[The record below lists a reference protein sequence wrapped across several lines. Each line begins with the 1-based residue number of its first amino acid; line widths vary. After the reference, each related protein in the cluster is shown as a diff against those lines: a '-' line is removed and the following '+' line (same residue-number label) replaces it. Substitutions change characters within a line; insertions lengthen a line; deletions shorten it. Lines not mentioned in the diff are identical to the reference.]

1 MNTLR
6 SILVA
11 AVGLLIGFSATAEY
25 PEKPIRILIPFPT
38 GGAAEQSARIVA
50 PHLSRALGQPVIVET
65 RPGADGQIATTEA
78 ARATPDGYTL
88 ILASATGMNYVPA
101 LRKSVPYDPTR
112 DFSPISTFGVS
123 TTILV
128 VPPSL
133 PVTSAAGLLDYIRA
147 NPGKLSFGTGNA
159 PAILATSELRRQAG
173 ANFVDIPYK
182 GDALLMP
189 DLLAGRIQGSFLIQ
203 GLAMPHVQEG
213 KLRALATNLPKRSS
227 LYPDIPTLAESGLVP
242 LGIKQWFGFVG
253 PAGMPK
259 GIVERLSREINIVLA
274 RPDVSSQI
282 EKVGYVVS
290 GSTPDELAVLI
301 KEQLEVWQRA
311 VLEGRLTQE

>member
-1 MNTLR
+1 MTTLR
-6 SILVA
+6 CILVVIA
-11 AVGLLIGFSATAEY
+11 GLLLGFSAAAEY
-25 PEKPIRILIPFPT
+25 PEKPSRILIPFPT

-50 PHLSRALGQPVIVET
+50 PHLSLALGQPVIVEA
-65 RPGADGQIATTEA
+65 RPGADGQIATTEV
-78 ARATPDGYTL
+78 ARAAPDGYTL

-101 LRKSVPYDPTR
+101 LRKNVPYDPTR
-112 DFSPISTFGVS
+112 DFSPISTFGLS

-128 VPPSL
+128 VHPSL
-133 PVTSAAGLLDYIRA
+133 PVTSAGGLLDYIRA
-147 NPGKLSFGTGNA
+147 NPGKLSFATGNA

-189 DLLAGRIQGSFLIQ
+189 DLLAGRIHGSFLIQ
-203 GLAMPHVQEG
+203 CLAMAQVQEG

-227 LYPDIPTLAESGLVP
+227 LYPEIPTLAQSGLAP
-242 LGIKQWFGFVG
+242 LGIKQWFDFVG

-259 GIVERLSREINIVLA
+259 GVVERLSREINIVLA

-282 EKVGYVVS
+282 EKVGYVVN

-301 KEQLEVWQRA
+301 KEQLEVW
-311 VLEGRLTQE
+311 